1 MVAEARL
8 VAMFAIE
15 VGALGSTCRGHGD
28 TAPPACFQ
36 KRRTGDVIGVHM
48 RFQRV
53 GKIKAEFLDKRAVAP
68 DLLENRIDQDGLA
81 TFAARQEIG
90 VSGRLRVE
98 QLPENE
104 CHLVPR
110 GGRSGS
116 PKPKRPMYYSG

>member
-1 MVAEARL
+1 MHL
-8 VAMFAIE
+8 VA
-15 VGALGSTCRGHGD
+15 VLQVKVSALGSACRGNSD
-28 TAPPACFQ
+28 AAPPTRFH
-36 KRRTGDVIGVHM
+36 KHRTGDVIGVHM

-53 GKIKAEFLDKRAVAP
+53 GKIEAKLLDERAVAP
-68 DLLENRIDQDGLA
+68 HLLENRIDQDGLA

-116 PKPKRPMYYSG
+116 AKPTRPMYYSG